1 MRLTRGDRDRSWQ
14 SATVALALA
23 GAVLAATV
31 QPARVLAQP
40 VATEVTVLGL
50 QGYDPVTYFLPD
62 GPRAGAPQ
70 FEASW
75 DGRVWRFANEANR
88 AVFRRDPGVYA
99 PRLGGFDAAGILDR
113 RLVDANPVHFA
124 IIGQRLYLFRDDDR
138 RAKFLAQPALAASAE
153 AIWPRLRGLLDD
165 PPPADKPSETASKPG
180 GVSGNHQGK

>member
-1 MRLTRGDRDRSWQ
+1 M
-14 SATVALALA
+14 ALALA
-23 GAVLAATV
+23 SLAAALP
-31 QPARVLAQP
+31 PARVLAQP

-50 QGYDPVTYFLPD
+50 QGYDPVTYFLPE

-113 RLVDANPVHFA
+113 RLVDANPIVFA

-138 RAKFLAQPALAASAE
+138 RARFLAQPALAASAE

-165 PPPADKPSETASKPG
+165 PPPVDRPNEAPSKPG
-180 GVSGNHQGK
+180 GPAGDRQGK